1 MCQFKSG
8 IIFKNRIVLAP
19 EGNESHSDL
28 LESLGVEDNTSNAM
42 TKFVRAELLPK
53 DGNKAADIKE
63 WRFVVDQDIT
73 PDWFDLDRDKYETEF
88 RAKVADYLKDRIT
101 DICGYAWNVVN
112 DGNLTY
118 YFMDGL
124 YGNSEFGN
132 DNNYANSEVR
142 KMLVNSE
149 LAEELK
155 KKFGDNLMPISLDLL
170 SLDGLDDYGKVEGDV
185 LAIPTI
191 DLYRKFR
198 KKISKLNNSYWLATP
213 DSTPSG
219 DSSDG
224 VRYVDSFGDVSYFW
238 FRSVYGVRP
247 FFILKSDIFVS

>member
-28 LESLGVEDNTSNAM
+28 LEFLNIEDSTSNAM

-53 DGNKAADIKE
+53 DGNKAADISE
-63 WRFVVDQDIT
+63 WKFVVDQDIT
-73 PDWFDLDRDKYETEF
+73 PDWFNLERDKYEEEF
-88 RAKVADYLKDRIT
+88 RDKVKEYMKDRIT
-101 DICGYAWNVVN
+101 VICGYAWNVVN

-132 DNNYANSEVR
+132 NNNYANSKVR

-170 SLDGLDDYGKVEGDV
+170 SLDGLDDYGKVEGDI

-198 KKISKLNNSYWLATP
+198 KKISKLNNSYWLVTP

-219 DSSDG
+219 YGSDDVQYDCSNG
-224 VRYVDSFGDVSYFW
+224 NVCCGWYSCVD
-238 FRSVYGVRP
+238 GVRP